1 MANQSDQDFLAA
13 FMKTARHFTALTPHS
28 RRDPKSFDF
37 IERRAAEI
45 LNHPPID
52 LHHRVMEH
60 MGELREEQGGAF
72 GEHNSELLEELNDH
86 PQARRVFYAVIA
98 ACHELSPELTQ
109 DETMHH
115 SPRAEPPE
123 ERGLRSG

>member
-1 MANQSDQDFLAA
+1 MANQSDKDFLAA

-28 RRDPKSFDF
+28 SRDPKSFDLVG
-37 IERRAAEI
+37 RRAAEI
-45 LNHPPID
+45 LDHPPID

-98 ACHELSPELTQ
+98 ACHELGPELSRR
-109 DETMHH
+109 DVMHH
-115 SPRAEPPE
+115 PPRPEPLE
-123 ERGLRSG
+123 EREL